1 MTAYAKAYVRKCA
14 GRRIFGAVE
23 KGSVLYNEVYIPEVR
38 GHLKK
43 SIITLP
49 EAIQG
54 ASGIRING
62 RVLRSFIFTTD
73 VAAIRNNNADAVIAV
88 YPFLPQP
95 IITQAVISVADV
107 PVFCGIGSGT
117 GAGGIK
123 RIVNLAKH
131 AEYQGAQGVVVSANI
146 SNDAVHEIATAIDI
160 PVILTVISENTDFK
174 ARLEAGASILNVSGA
189 DNTPDIIR
197 MIRSEY
203 PYVPIIATGGPSDD
217 TIRETIAAGANAI
230 TYTPPTS
237 GNIFAEKANRSRELE
252 KNKDN

>member
-1 MTAYAKAYVRKCA
+1 MNSET
-14 GRRIFGAVE
+14 
-23 KGSVLYNEVYIPEVR
+23 YIPEVR

-49 EAIQG
+49 EAIG
-54 ASGIRING
+54 KASGIRING

-95 IITQAVISVADV
+95 IITQAVIQVADV
-107 PVFCGIGSGT
+107 PVFSGIGSGV

-146 SNDAVHEIATAIDI
+146 SNEAVQEIATAIDI

-189 DNTPDIIR
+189 DKTPAMIR
-197 MIRSEY
+197 KIRSEY
-203 PYVPIIATGGPSDD
+203 PYVPIIATGGPNDQ
-217 TIRETIAAGANAI
+217 TIAETIAAGANAI

-237 GNIFAEKANRSRELE
+237 GYLFSEKANRSRELE
-252 KNKDN
+252 KNQG

>member
-1 MTAYAKAYVRKCA
+1 MLLMNSET
-14 GRRIFGAVE
+14 
-23 KGSVLYNEVYIPEVR
+23 YIPEVR

-43 SIITLP
+43 SIIALP
-49 EAIQG
+49 DAIQK

-62 RVLRSFIFTTD
+62 RILRSFIFTTD

-107 PVFCGIGSGT
+107 PVFCGIGSGV

-146 SNDAVHEIATAIDI
+146 SNEAVQEIATAIDI

-189 DNTPDIIR
+189 EKTPETIR
-197 MIRSEY
+197 KIRSEY
-203 PYVPIIATGGPSDD
+203 PYVPIIATGGPNDQ
-217 TIRETIAAGANAI
+217 TIAETIAAGANAI

-237 GNIFAEKANRSRELE
+237 GYLFSEKANRSRELE
-252 KNKDN
+252 KNQG

>member
-1 MTAYAKAYVRKCA
+1 MNSE
-14 GRRIFGAVE
+14 I
-23 KGSVLYNEVYIPEVR
+23 YIPEVR

-49 EAIQG
+49 EAIG
-54 ASGIRING
+54 RASGIRING

-107 PVFCGIGSGT
+107 PVFCGIGSGV

-146 SNDAVHEIATAIDI
+146 SNEAVQEIATAIDI

-174 ARLEAGASILNVSGA
+174 ARLESGASILNVSGA
-189 DNTPDIIR
+189 DKTPAMIR
-197 MIRSEY
+197 KIRSEY
-203 PYVPIIATGGPSDD
+203 PYVPIIATGGPNDQ
-217 TIRETIAAGANAI
+217 TIADTIAAGANAI

-237 GNIFAEKANRSRELE
+237 GYLFSEKANRSRALE
-252 KNKDN
+252 KNQG